1 MTDFKLL
8 ENSDYIVDATRAI
21 TKAKKRV
28 LVLAMVIADHPATH
42 DFIEALLDAAKRGV
56 KVSVAAD
63 VFTYGEVNG
72 SFLPLLY
79 FNSGPRKANQMVK
92 TMRRAGVRF
101 QWLGRT
107 RTTIFNGR
115 THTKWTI
122 IDDTV
127 YSFGGVNIYQDGV
140 SSHSDYMLKI
150 TDSNLAERMALEH
163 KRILDIDRGGRLYRS
178 HQFDIDGDHVL
189 IDGGINGNSIIYR
202 RACDLAASAKS
213 IIFVSQYPPTGKLSK
228 IFRKHHA
235 KLYFNRPELASYL
248 NRIVIKYGMKRSNLK
263 SSYTRN
269 RYIHAKFMIFTMPDG
284 SKVALTGSHN
294 FNYSGVALGTREI
307 ALESRNP
314 AVIEQLEGF
323 FNRSIE

>member
-8 ENSDYIVDATRAI
+8 ENSDYIVDATRVI
-21 TKAKKRV
+21 QKAKNRV
-28 LVLAMVIADHPATH
+28 LVLSMVIADHPATH
-42 DFIEALLDAAKRGV
+42 DFIEALLAAAKRGV

-72 SFLPLLY
+72 SFLPLFY

-92 TMRRAGVRF
+92 AMRRAGVKF

-107 RTTIFNGR
+107 RATIFNGR
-115 THTKWTI
+115 THIKWTVV
-122 IDDTV
+122 DDTV

-140 SSHSDYMLKI
+140 LTYSDYMFKI
-150 TDSNLAERMALEH
+150 TNPDLADRMSLEH
-163 KRILDIDRGGRLYRS
+163 KRVLDIDRGGRLHRS

-228 IFRKHHA
+228 IFSKHHA
-235 KLYFNRPELASYL
+235 SLYFNRPELASYL
-248 NRIVIKYGMKRSNLK
+248 NKLVINYGIKRSNLT
-263 SSYTRN
+263 SSYNRN

-294 FNYSGVALGTREI
+294 FNYSGVALGTREV

-314 AVIEQLEGF
+314 DVIRQLEDF
-323 FNRSIE
+323 FESNIS